1 MLQGIIDELA
11 AQLREDQVSLSRAV
25 LELHSRGE
33 AYDVAVLPDAVV
45 YPERTEDVQCVLR
58 FASRHRIPVTPVGA
72 NSSLEGHTVPVQG
85 GISLDMTRMNRILE
99 VRPEDLLAV
108 VQSGVTYPQLNDF
121 TRHSGLFF
129 PIDPGAHASIGGMV
143 GTNAS
148 GTAAVRYGVT
158 SDYLLALEVVTA
170 NGEVIRT
177 GSRARKSSSGYDLKS
192 LFCGAE
198 GTLGVVTEVTLKLV
212 GYPEAAS
219 AARVPFEDAGQAAAF
234 VTSLI
239 QAGVPV
245 ARCELIDPLS
255 IRAINEFRGTDYPEA
270 MTVFLEF
277 HGNRAGVESDAKF
290 ARGLALDAGASAF
303 EASTDPEARA
313 NLWEAR
319 HAFYYAVTAANNGR
333 ASLATDVAVPISR
346 LAQAIERS
354 LDACRGRGL
363 NAYLVGHV
371 GDGNFHVTVFHDGS
385 DLERRRVEEAS
396 HEIVMHALSVGGTST
411 GEHGVGIRKLVY
423 METEHGQ
430 ALELMRLIKRTL
442 DPLGIM
448 NPGKKIPLQEATESS

>member
-1 MLQGIIDELA
+1 MAGGSGVIAKLA
-11 AQLREDQVSLSRAV
+11 AELRDGQLSTSRAV
-25 LELHSRGE
+25 LEQHSRGE
-33 AYDVAVLPDAVV
+33 SYDKAVLPDAVV
-45 YPERTEDVQCVLR
+45 FPESTEDVQLVMR
-58 FASRHRIPVTPVGA
+58 FASRHRVPVTPVA
-72 NSSLEGHTVPVQG
+72 VNSSLEGHTVPLRG
-85 GISLDMTRMNRILE
+85 GISLDLTRMNGVLE
-99 VRPEDLLAV
+99 FFPKDLLAV
-108 VQSGVTYPQLNDF
+108 VQPGVTYPQLNDR

-129 PIDPGAHASIGGMV
+129 PVDPGAHASIGGMV

-148 GTAAVRYGVT
+148 GTSAVRYGVT
-158 SDYLLALEVVTA
+158 SAYVLALEVVTA
-170 NGEVIRT
+170 DGRAVRL

-219 AARVPFEDAGQAAAF
+219 AARVPFGDVRQAASF

-245 ARCELIDPLS
+245 ARCEIIDPLS

-277 HGNRAGVESDAKF
+277 HGNEAGVAVDAEF
-290 ARGLALDAGASAF
+290 ARELALDAGAMTF
-303 EASTDPEARA
+303 EARSDPDARA
-313 NLWEAR
+313 RLWEAR
-319 HAFYYAVTAANNGR
+319 HSFFYAVTAANEGR
-333 ASLATDVAVPISR
+333 ASLVTDVAVPISR
-346 LAQAIERS
+346 LPEAVSRALS
-354 LDACRGRGL
+354 GCRERGL

-385 DLERRRVEEAS
+385 DEERARVDAAG
-396 HEIVMHALSVGGTST
+396 HDMVMHALSVGGTST
-411 GEHGVGIRKLVY
+411 GEHGVGIRKLGY
-423 METEHGQ
+423 MDAEHGG
-430 ALELMRLIKRTL
+430 ALDLMRQLKQTL

-448 NPGKKIPLQEATESS
+448 NPGKKIPDASDGR